1 MNKNNLSKIMYVWGV
16 LKGERKLDKVS
27 NDFPINNIFVTC
39 EDVLLSW
46 ECMEDIQSEEEELFI
61 MVYAKRVIL
70 DEFGK

>member
-1 MNKNNLSKIMYVWGV
+1 MNKNNLSKIMYVWGI
-16 LKGERKLDKVS
+16 LKGEGKLDKVS
-27 NDFPINNIFVTC
+27 NDFSINNIFVTC
-39 EDVLLSW
+39 EDILLSW